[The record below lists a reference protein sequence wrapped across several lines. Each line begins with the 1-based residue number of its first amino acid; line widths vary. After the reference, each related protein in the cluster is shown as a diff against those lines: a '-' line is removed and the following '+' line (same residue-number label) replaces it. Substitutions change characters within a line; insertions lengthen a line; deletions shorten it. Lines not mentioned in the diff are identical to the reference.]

1 MECIKQ
7 SLEAKYPPGKSSI
20 DLLVPKSNKGFASYD
35 GVKIGGMRIVEE
47 IEEFIKV
54 NSQPSNGKQKVY
66 TKISV
71 VGYSLGGLWSR
82 YAIGLLLQK
91 GLLKTPYNP
100 DGKLEPVAFTTFASP
115 HAGTSFHQNTLR
127 SNVSN
132 ALGKTMLGQSGMDLF
147 LQPVTIDENNKDPRP
162 VLEQLA
168 DPNGVFYKA
177 LAAFKHRMLFSNTI
191 NDRTVPFYT
200 SYLSVKDPFKQH
212 GYTHVVHKPHPDLD
226 AGSDDSEGEEG
237 LQPLVSTSST
247 KTYAEVDLFK
257 SSYKVPDS
265 QMKSNSIRWEELQ
278 FRIVF
283 ILFSPIL
290 LTVFI
295 PVSSISSLISY
306 HRIKTYEVQYKE
318 NKSKTTEVT
327 RHNRRRD
334 SISEGVA
341 EITAHA
347 VDDFFGTRN
356 PEEESV
362 SEADETDDNT
372 QNGDVSDQKG
382 LCNVVETPGL
392 PDLGLSPLEVK
403 IIGNLNR
410 LEWEKHAVQFK
421 RLHSHAEIVNRRNKP
436 GQGEEVVRNWV
447 KMMDEKFAAL

>member
-7 SLEAKYPPGKSSI
+7 SLEAKYPPGKSRI

-35 GVKIGGMRIVEE
+35 GVKVGGMRIVEE

-54 NSQPSNGKQKVY
+54 NSQPSNGVQKVY
-66 TKISV
+66 TKISF

-91 GLLKTPYNP
+91 GLLKTPDNS
-100 DGKLEPVAFTTFASP
+100 DGKLEPVVFTTFASP

-132 ALGKTMLGQSGMDLF
+132 AIGKSILGQSGMDLF
-147 LQPVTIDENNKDPRP
+147 LQPVAVGKNNKDPRP
-162 VLEQLA
+162 MLEQLA
-168 DPNGVFYKA
+168 DPDGVFYKA

-200 SYLSVKDPFKQH
+200 AYISVRDPFKQH

-226 AGSDDSEGEEG
+226 PTSVSSNSDEE
-237 LQPLVSTSST
+237 LESLVTTSYT
-247 KTYAEVDLFK
+247 ETYAEVDLFQ
-257 SSYKVPDS
+257 STYKVPDNHS
-265 QMKSNSIRWEELQ
+265 KSKNMRWEEFQ
-278 FRIVF
+278 FHIALIF
-283 ILFSPIL
+283 FSPLL

-306 HRIKTYEVQYKE
+306 HRIRVYEMQYKE
-318 NKSKTTEVT
+318 NKSKTTDVT
-327 RHNRRRD
+327 KHKRRRD

-341 EITAHA
+341 EITGHA

-356 PEEESV
+356 PEQESI
-362 SEADETDDNT
+362 SDADETDDNAKD
-372 QNGDVSDQKG
+372 GDISDQET
-382 LCNVVETPGL
+382 LCNVVDTPDL
-392 PDLGLSPLEVK
+392 PDLELSPLVFK
-403 IIGNLNR
+403 IVDNLNQ

-447 KMMDEKFAAL
+447 KMIDAKIAVL